1 MFDLNSFIKKGL
13 LDAVGKLADYQVALI
28 SVYWFDKHVLNGAD
42 MAEIATAINSSTKDD
57 GQVTDATVDCCDYC
71 LGELPNNKI
80 GE

>member
-1 MFDLNSFIKKGL
+1 M
-13 LDAVGKLADYQVALI
+13 
-28 SVYWFDKHVLNGAD
+28 YWFDKHVLNGAD